1 MERKWLKDLRKE
13 KGLTLKELGQRVGH
27 SESYLF
33 HLENGTRKGKGLTVE
48 LICRIATAT
57 GALAYDLLQAE
68 QAWLK
73 EARG

>member
-13 KGLTLKELGQRVGH
+13 KGLTCKALGAAMGL
-27 SESYLF
+27 SECYVF
-33 HLENGTRKGKGLTVE
+33 NIEEGTRKCDGLTVE
-48 LICRIATAT
+48 QICKIAVAT